1 MLHQFS
7 LANASDSGPGQ
18 ELDLVVSQSRDGAS
32 LQWGALFF
40 APGDAMEAIYGGS
53 DIAINGYFQVVA
65 KL

>member
-1 MLHQFS
+1 MSQ
-7 LANASDSGPGQ
+7 
-18 ELDLVVSQSRDGAS
+18 LVVSHSRDGAS

-40 APGDAMEAIYGGS
+40 APGDAMEAIHGGS